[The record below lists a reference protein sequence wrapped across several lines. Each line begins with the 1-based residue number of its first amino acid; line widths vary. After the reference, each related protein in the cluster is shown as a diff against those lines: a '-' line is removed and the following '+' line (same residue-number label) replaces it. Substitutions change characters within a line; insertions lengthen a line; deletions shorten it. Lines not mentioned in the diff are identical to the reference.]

1 MRRRP
6 QRRWLAVG
14 IGLVGLL
21 VGGAVPGGAQGG
33 EGGGTEGI
41 IPERTAYVVDRAQ
54 VLGDE
59 VEAGL
64 NRALAR
70 VEAEHGA
77 QIYVLTVPL
86 TEPLPLKEYIRRV
99 WESWGLNKEDPQLK
113 TLIFLV
119 AVEDGQVMLSTSRGL
134 QDLLPDGTL
143 AEILQRTILPAF
155 ERGAFERGIVTG
167 IQEMIRALA
176 QKRGEAEEAVG
187 ARPFQ
192 ERRLS
197 TVDLLGILLALAVVA
212 AIVWWINA
220 SA

>member
-1 MRRRP
+1 MRRR
-6 QRRWLAVG
+6 QRGWLAVW

-21 VGGAVPGGAQGG
+21 AGGAVPAWAQGDQ
-33 EGGGTEGI
+33 EQEAAEVV
-41 IPERTAYVVDRAQ
+41 IPERTGYVVDRAQ
-54 VLGDE
+54 VLGEE

-70 VEAEHGA
+70 VEAEHGT

-86 TEPLPLKEYIRRV
+86 TEPLPLKKYVRRV
-99 WESWGLNKEDPQLK
+99 WESWGLNKEDPRLK

-119 AVEDGQVMLSTSRGL
+119 AVEDGQVMLSTSEGL
-134 QDLLPDGTL
+134 SALLPDETL

-155 ERGAFERGIVTG
+155 ERGAFEQGIVAG
-167 IQEMIRALA
+167 IQEMIRALSE
-176 QKRGEAEEAVG
+176 KEEEDTVG

-197 TVDLLGILLALAVVA
+197 TVDLLGILLALALVA
-212 AIVWWINA
+212 ALVWWINSLA
-220 SA
+220 